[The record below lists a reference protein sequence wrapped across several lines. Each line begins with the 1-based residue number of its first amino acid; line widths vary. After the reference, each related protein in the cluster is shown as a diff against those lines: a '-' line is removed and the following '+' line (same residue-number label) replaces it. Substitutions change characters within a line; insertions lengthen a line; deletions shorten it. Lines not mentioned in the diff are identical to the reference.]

1 VRTGNA
7 HIDAGVAAG
16 RVTLAVGPAARIGGR
31 TGAKGESEAGFQRR
45 VIALAQANGWKVA
58 HFRKARTKTGWVTPV
73 AADGKG
79 FPDLV
84 LIRGPVV
91 LAAELKADAGRPTPE
106 QTAWLAAFRSAGIA
120 ASVWR
125 PRDWN
130 LITAALGVQ
139 LRAGE
144 EGSNGG

>member
-1 VRTGNA
+1 VTTRTGNP
-7 HIDAGVAAG
+7 HIDAAVAAG
-16 RVTLAVGPAARIGGR
+16 RVTLAVGPAARI
-31 TGAKGESEAGFQRR
+31 APPAPKGESEASFQRR
-45 VIALAQANGWKVA
+45 VIQLAQANGWKCA

-91 LAAELKADAGRPTPE
+91 LVAELKADAGRPTPE
-106 QTAWLAAFRSAGIA
+106 QTAWLAAFRAAGIA
-120 ASVWR
+120 ASVWK

-130 LITAALGVQ
+130 LITAALGAPP
-139 LRAGE
+139 RAGE
-144 EGSNGG
+144 GS